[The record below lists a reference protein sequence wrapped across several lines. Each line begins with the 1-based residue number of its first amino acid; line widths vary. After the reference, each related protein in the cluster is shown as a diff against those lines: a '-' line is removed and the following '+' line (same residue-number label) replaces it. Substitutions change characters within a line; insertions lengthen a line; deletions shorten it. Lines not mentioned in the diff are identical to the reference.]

1 MRSERNYKWH
11 YKWHFNS
18 CIHAFSGLT
27 LGLTLQAE
35 ATKNQKKMEQIGKI
49 RHKKK
54 SQLLDNF

>member
-1 MRSERNYKWH
+1 MRSERHYKWH
-11 YKWHFNS
+11 YNS

-54 SQLLDNF
+54 SQLLDNV